1 MSRRTAPP
9 IIMRVD
15 ARGCVPASGNDA
27 EDFARLKVGSFVEV
41 RPYRGEPSKALA
53 AWWLLCGRTAEA
65 LDDTHTKHSVSN
77 GMLLDLGMVAE
88 EALLGGGTRRVPMSL
103 TDFGEEQLWRLVEA
117 AKLHVSQVLIPGVDI
132 DALTKSRRA
141 L

>member
-1 MSRRTAPP
+1 MSRRAAPP
-9 IIMRVD
+9 IIMRVE
-15 ARGCVPASGNDA
+15 ARGPVPASGNDA
-27 EDFARLKVGSFVEV
+27 EDYGRLKLGSFVEV

-77 GMLLDLGMVAE
+77 GMLLALGMVAE

-103 TDFGEEQLWRLVEA
+103 TDFDDEQLWRLVEA
-117 AKLHVSQVLIPGVDI
+117 GKLHVVQTLIPGVDI
-132 DALTKSRRA
+132 DALMKSRRSA
-141 L
+141 

>member
-1 MSRRTAPP
+1 MSRRTAPA
-9 IIMRVD
+9 IIMRVE

-27 EDFARLKVGSFVEV
+27 EDYGRLKIGSFVEV

-77 GMLLDLGMVAE
+77 RILLDLNMVE
-88 EALLGGGTRRVPMSL
+88 TVALIGGEHRIPMSL
-103 TDFGEEQLWRLVEA
+103 TDFDDEQLWRLVEA
-117 AKLHVSQVLIPGVDI
+117 GKLHVAQ
-132 DALTKSRRA
+132 
-141 L
+141 